1 MTSLRSKTKT
11 AQKDPSYLI
20 DRLVSFVMHT
30 RRLQRQY
37 NFAPHNTAAM
47 YETAFWNDMV
57 PETTVKVT
65 GAKDVPIKST
75 GPQKVRVSV
84 CSAARLDGT
93 KLYLVLRK
101 ES

>member
-75 GPQKVRVSV
+75 GHQKVRVSV

>member
-1 MTSLRSKTKT
+1 MTSLRSKAKT

-20 DRLVSFVMHT
+20 DRLVSLVMHT

-75 GPQKVRVSV
+75 GHQKVRVSV

>member
-1 MTSLRSKTKT
+1 MTSLRSKTTT

-20 DRLVSFVMHT
+20 DRVVSFVMHACQ
-30 RRLQRQY
+30 LQHQY
-37 NFAPHNTAAM
+37 NFAPHNIVAM
-47 YETAFWNDMV
+47 HETAFWNDMV

-75 GPQKVRVSV
+75 GHEKVRVSV
-84 CSAARLDGT
+84 CLAARLDGT